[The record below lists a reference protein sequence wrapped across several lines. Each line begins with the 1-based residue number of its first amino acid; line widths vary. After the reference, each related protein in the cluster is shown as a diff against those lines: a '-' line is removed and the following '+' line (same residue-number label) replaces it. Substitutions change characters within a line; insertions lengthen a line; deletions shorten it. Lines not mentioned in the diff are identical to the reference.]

1 MQEAIV
7 NRPESVASTRVS
19 LTSLLILL
27 VSCLPIPVLGDSP
40 AIFSLDP
47 GAPVHVEKLG
57 DALELLEDRVG
68 NLDVATVS
76 TAPTDARFIS
86 ATLESTNIG
95 FSASAWWARVT
106 VRNPSDASRLI
117 YLRQDY
123 PLIDSLDL
131 YEPAAEG
138 QWVVHSTGDRKPFGS
153 RDVQHRDFL
162 FPLTLPANSERTFYL
177 RYASQGPV
185 DINLSLLDPNELAGE
200 LSREQLAYGVYFG
213 CVIMLLVWSGLVF
226 LAVRDG
232 AFLAYFAYVASF
244 GLYMTVNTGFAF
256 QYLWPD
262 SPRWANTVLIVLLN
276 LALITAL
283 QFSLTILRARD
294 YTPRLFRVARALQGL
309 ALVAITL
316 TPVISYAMLVRPVTF
331 LILVS
336 VCFMIALGVI
346 SLLLGSRPARFYVI
360 AWGAFLCGSV
370 VFLLKNFGLVPH
382 TFVTQHSWQ
391 VGALVEMILLSM
403 TLSSRMS
410 ELQHQSRTDPLTL
423 LGNRRQFD
431 INLASEFARAHEQ
444 GQPLS
449 LLVVDIDQFKLYNDL
464 HGHAQGDEAVKA
476 VAAALRKH
484 ARKPYIACRYGG
496 DEFCAILP
504 ATSEASAAV
513 LAERLRAAVQHSLT
527 GEETVTVSI
536 GYACQS
542 GATFERADQLFEAAD
557 AALYSAKEQGRN
569 TIAAFEGRRSSDPA
583 SANKAETVDLPRVG

>member
-40 AIFSLDP
+40 ATISLEP

-95 FSASAWWARVT
+95 FSTSAWWARVT
-106 VRNPSDASRLI
+106 VRNPSDSSRLI

-370 VFLLKNFGLVPH
+370 VFLFKNFGLVPH

-391 VGALVEMILLSM
+391 VGALV
-403 TLSSRMS
+403 
-410 ELQHQSRTDPLTL
+410 DPLTL

-431 INLASEFARAHEQ
+431 INLSSEFARAHEQ

-527 GEETVTVSI
+527 GEETVTVSV

-542 GATFERADQLFEAAD
+542 GGKFERADQLFEAAD

-569 TIAAFEGRRSSDPA
+569 TIAAFEGRRSDDPPSVKNTEA
-583 SANKAETVDLPRVG
+583 IDLPRVG

>member
-1 MQEAIV
+1 MQVAIV
-7 NRPESVASTRVS
+7 NRPGSVASTRTS
-19 LTSLLILL
+19 WMSLLILL
-27 VSCLPIPVLGDSP
+27 VSCVPIPVLGDSP
-40 AIFSLDP
+40 AVITLDP

-68 NLDVATVS
+68 NLDVAAVS
-76 TAPTDARFIS
+76 TAPVDARFVS
-86 ATLESTNIG
+86 TTLESTNIG

-131 YEPAAEG
+131 FEPSADG
-138 QWVVHSTGDRKPFGS
+138 TWRVHSTGDRKPFGS
-153 RDVQHRDFL
+153 RDVAHRDFL
-162 FPLTLPANSERTFYL
+162 FPVTLPANSDRTFYL

-185 DINLSLLDPNELAGE
+185 DINLSLLDPNEVAGE

-213 CVIMLLVWSGLVF
+213 CVLMLLVWSGLVF

-232 AFLAYFAYVASF
+232 AFLAYFAYVATF

-262 SPRWANTVLIVLLN
+262 SPRWANMVLIVLLN

-294 YTPRLFRVARALQGL
+294 YTPRLFIGARVLQGM

-316 TPVISYAMLVRPVTF
+316 TPVFNYAVLVRPVTF

-370 VFLLKNFGLVPH
+370 VFLLKNFGVVPH

-431 INLASEFARAHEQ
+431 VNLPAEFARAAQH

-449 LLVVDIDQFKLYNDL
+449 LLVIDIDQFKLYNDL
-464 HGHAQGDEAVKA
+464 HGHAQGDEAVKV
-476 VAAALRKH
+476 VAQALRKH
-484 ARKPYIACRYGG
+484 ARKPYVACRYGG

-504 ATSEASAAV
+504 GTSEASAAV
-513 LAERLRAAVQHSLT
+513 LAERIRAAVQHTLT

-536 GYACQS
+536 GYACHQ
-542 GATFERADQLFEAAD
+542 GGRFESADQLFEAAD

-569 TIAAFEGRRSSDPA
+569 TIAAFHKRRSNDPP
-583 SANKAETVDLPRVG
+583 SVKGVEEIEVPRAG